1 MKQKRSTFSFRNEE
15 RNGIISLEDLK
26 NYKTKERKALQFD
39 YKNHEIVSMPLPSSG
54 GILLAQMLKM
64 SSFENLENFQQNSP
78 EAVQVMVK
86 QNAELCRPCRFMGDP
101 DFIEDKPKCLFL
113 KNI

>member
-1 MKQKRSTFSFRNEE
+1 MKRG
-15 RNGIISLEDLK
+15 NGIITLEDLK

-64 SSFENLENFQQNSP
+64 SSFENLEKYRQNSP
-78 EAVQVMVK
+78 EAVQVMVE
-86 QNAELCRPCRFMGDP
+86 AERRAFADRAEFMGDP
-101 DFIEDKPKCLFL
+101 DFIEDKTKC
-113 KNI
+113 